1 MKNVQI
7 TDNIVVLY
15 KTYLYIGMGSDPIVF
30 KLS

>member
-15 KTYLYIGMGSDPIVF
+15 KTYLYIGKGFP
-30 KLS
+30 L